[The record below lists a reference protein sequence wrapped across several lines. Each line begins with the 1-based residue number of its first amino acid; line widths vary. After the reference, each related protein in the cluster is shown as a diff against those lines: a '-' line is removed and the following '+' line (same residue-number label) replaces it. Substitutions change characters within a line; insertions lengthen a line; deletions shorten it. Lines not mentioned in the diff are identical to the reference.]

1 MMSKNNLIISVIGLG
16 YVGLP
21 VAVAFAKSNYDVI
34 GFDLNKNRLN
44 ELNLKND
51 KTGEVS
57 RLDLKNTQI
66 TFTNDK
72 NILKKANFHII
83 TVPTPIDDFKK
94 PDLSHIIKVCK
105 TLGKIIKTDDIIVIE
120 STVYPGVTEEIA
132 VPILEKTSGLKVNK
146 DFSIGYSPERINP
159 ADKKHRFENIKKVLS
174 ASNTNAL
181 NLMERVYGSVVK
193 AGVHKAPSIKVAE
206 AAKVIENTQRDLNI
220 AFMNELVKVFN
231 GLNINTNDVLDAA
244 ETKWNFLPFR
254 PGFVGGHCI
263 GVDPYY
269 LIHKSQQAGVIPDLL
284 LSARKINDGMS
295 AYFAQKI
302 IKILNKHDKKL
313 NDSKI
318 LILGLSFKENCPD
331 IRNSKI
337 FDLIS
342 FLKNVNIDVDL
353 YDPIIDSKEVK
364 INFNL
369 DVKSEPEKGVYDLSI
384 ITVPHNHFKV
394 IGINTIRSWCKNNG
408 LILDLKNTFPKKL
421 VDYTV

>member
-1 MMSKNNLIISVIGLG
+1 MKENNFSISVIGLG

-21 VAVAFAKSNYDVI
+21 VAVAFGKSNYKVI
-34 GFDLNKNRLN
+34 GFDLNKDRLS
-44 ELNLKND
+44 ELKNNYD
-51 KTGEVS
+51 KTGEVDKS
-57 RLDLKNTQI
+57 DLKKSKIIFSNESKTL
-66 TFTNDK
+66 K
-72 NILKKANFHII
+72 NANFHII

-94 PDLSHIIKVCK
+94 PDLSHIIEVCK
-105 TLGKIIKTDDIIVIE
+105 TLGVVLKKDDIVVIE

-132 VPILEKTSGLKVNK
+132 APILENLSGLKLNK

-159 ADKKHRFENIKKVLS
+159 ADKDHTFENITKVVS
-174 ASNTNAL
+174 ASNIKAL
-181 NLMERVYGSVVK
+181 NLIEKVYESVVK
-193 AGVHKAPSIKVAE
+193 AGIHKAPSIKVAE

-231 GLNINTNDVLDAA
+231 GLDINTNDVLNAA

-295 AYFAQKI
+295 SYFGQKI
-302 IKILNKHDKKL
+302 IKILNQNKL
-313 NDSKI
+313 QLNLSNI

-331 IRNSKI
+331 IRNSKV

-342 FLKNVNIDVDL
+342 FLKNININVDVFDPVVDL
-353 YDPIIDSKEVK
+353 Q
-364 INFNL
+364 
-369 DVKSEPEKGVYDLSI
+369 DVKMNFDLDIKSSPVINKYDLI
-384 ITVPHNHFKV
+384 VITVPHNNFK
-394 IGINTIRSWCKNNG
+394 IMGIDKIRSWCNDKG
-408 LILDLKNTFPKKL
+408 LILDLKNTFAKNL
-421 VDYTV
+421 VDYTI

>member
-1 MMSKNNLIISVIGLG
+1 MRKNNLVISVIGLG

-44 ELNLKND
+44 ELSLKND

-66 TFTNDK
+66 TFTNQTD
-72 NILKKANFHII
+72 ILKRANFHII

-94 PDLSHIIKVCK
+94 PDLTHITKVCK
-105 TLGKIIKTDDIIVIE
+105 TLGKILKNDDIIVIE

-159 ADKKHRFENIKKVLS
+159 ADKKHRFENIKKVVS
-174 ASNTNAL
+174 ASNINTL
-181 NLMERVYGSVVK
+181 DLMERVYGSVVR
-193 AGVHKAPSIKVAE
+193 AGIHKAPSIKVAE

-231 GLNINTNDVLDAA
+231 GLDINTNDVLDAA

-284 LSARKINDGMS
+284 LSARKINDEMS

-302 IKILNKHDKKL
+302 IRILNKHKINL
-313 NDSKI
+313 NDARI

-331 IRNSKI
+331 TRNSKI

-342 FLKNVNIDVDL
+342 FLKNVNIDVDI
-353 YDPIIDSKEVK
+353 YDPIVDSKEVK

-369 DVKSEPEKGVYDLSI
+369 DVKSKPESGIYDLSI
-384 ITVPHNHFKV
+384 ITVPHNHFRN
-394 IGINTIRSWCKNNG
+394 IGINKIRSWSKNNG